1 MPRATPPRIHAVVI
15 AGGAGERFWP
25 RSRRHHPKPLLCV
38 AGGKSL
44 LAATLDR
51 AALFAP
57 RERTWLVCGHDHALA
72 MRREA
77 GLPAS
82 QVLVEPVRRNTAMA
96 VGWAAAHI
104 AAVDP
109 GAILV
114 VLPADHLI
122 PDARSF
128 ASAVKR
134 AARAAQQAK
143 VLVTLGIRPTRP
155 DTGYGYIHVGP
166 RASGHSGLHFVR
178 RFVEKPSAARARRYL
193 RSGKHLWNAGI
204 FVWQAEILLEE
215 MARHAPQLHAAL
227 GRLVPKGRRTAKARV
242 VSAYRAAPSLPVDV
256 AVMEKSR
263 RVWTLPVRFRWSD
276 VGTWASLAAELGVAP
291 GRNHML
297 GGDALLEGAHGN
309 LVWAAERKVVLVG
322 VEGLAVIDT
331 PDALLVARLDRSQSL
346 RRAVEALRA
355 EGREDLL

>member
-1 MPRATPPRIHAVVI
+1 MAGEPSPRIHAVVI

-25 RSRRHHPKPLLCV
+25 RSRRHHPKPLLRV

-51 AALFAP
+51 AAAFAP

-77 GLPAS
+77 GLPAA

-96 VGWAAAHI
+96 VGWAAAHVH
-104 AAVDP
+104 ALDP
-109 GAILV
+109 GAVLV

-122 PDARSF
+122 PDARAF
-128 ASAVKR
+128 AGAVKR
-134 AARAAQQAK
+134 AARAAHEAR

-155 DTGYGYIHVGP
+155 DTGYGYIHVGAGAP
-166 RASGHSGLHFVR
+166 GHTGLHFVR
-178 RFVEKPSAARARRYL
+178 RFVEKPDEARAKRWL
-193 RSGKHLWNAGI
+193 RSGEYLWNAGI
-204 FVWQAEILLEE
+204 FVWQAETFLEE
-215 MARHAPQLHAAL
+215 LKKHAPELHAAL
-227 GRLVPKGRRTAKARV
+227 DRLDRRHRGTARARV
-242 VSAYRAAPSLPVDV
+242 VSAYAAAPSVPVDV

-276 VGTWASLAAELGVAP
+276 VGTWASLAEELGVEP
-291 GRNHML
+291 GRNHTL
-297 GGDALLEGAHGN
+297 GGDAVLEGAHGN